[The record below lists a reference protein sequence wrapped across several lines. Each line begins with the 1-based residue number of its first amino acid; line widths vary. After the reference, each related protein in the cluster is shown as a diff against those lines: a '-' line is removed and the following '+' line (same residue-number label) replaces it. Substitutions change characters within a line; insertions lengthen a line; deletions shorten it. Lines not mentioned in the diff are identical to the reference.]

1 MGCTLKL
8 LAPLQ
13 VVSATRKLGIEIRE
27 ILAAQAVEQLVYL
40 LEQADAKLGYRFEWD
55 PFGPHSRELAA
66 DITDLTPD
74 DLDADEALDQ
84 AVRAATEE
92 VSPLIRTPPGW
103 RQRQPD
109 WIRLLAMVD
118 YLQREAG
125 LELSNGDRPTF
136 MTRRFNESEISAAK
150 ERVAQLPA

>member
-1 MGCTLKL
+1 M
-8 LAPLQ
+8 
-13 VVSATRKLGIEIRE
+13 
-27 ILAAQAVEQLVYL
+27 YL

-66 DITDLTPD
+66 DITDLTTD

-84 AVRAATEE
+84 TVRTAIKE
-92 VSPLIRTPPGW
+92 VSPLIKTPPGW
-103 RQRQPD
+103 RQLQPD

-136 MTRRFNESEISAAK
+136 MAKRFNESEISAAK